1 MKFLKNSLLF
11 SVFVIGILFSLST
24 MTNANEDFYKNF
36 SDLQKSFKKFINQ
49 VPFYGFSVVCNDDL
63 YLRKMMKEV
72 VEEVLKENGLIVE
85 STSKTNDIMVIKVG
99 QHLFEGKISKVKKLK

>member
-1 MKFLKNSLLF
+1 
-11 SVFVIGILFSLST
+11 
-24 MTNANEDFYKNF
+24 
-36 SDLQKSFKKFINQ
+36 
-49 VPFYGFSVVCNDDL
+49 
-63 YLRKMMKEV
+63 MMKEV

>member
-1 MKFLKNSLLF
+1 MKKPQQQPQRQSQP
-11 SVFVIGILFSLST
+11 IT
-24 MTNANEDFYKNF
+24 EDSN
-36 SDLQKSFKKFINQ
+36 
-49 VPFYGFSVVCNDDL
+49 
-63 YLRKMMKEV
+63 LRKMMKEV